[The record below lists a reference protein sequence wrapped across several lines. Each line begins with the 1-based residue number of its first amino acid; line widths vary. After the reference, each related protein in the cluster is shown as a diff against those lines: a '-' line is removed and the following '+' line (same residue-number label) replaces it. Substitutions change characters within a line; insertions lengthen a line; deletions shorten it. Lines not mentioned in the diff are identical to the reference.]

1 MKSNIK
7 NFCAALCALALLS
20 GMAFAAP
27 IAEGYDVVIAGGG
40 MGGCGAAIQ
49 AARMGASVLVVE
61 PTYVLGGQSISG
73 GVATMDDLSTIKSG
87 VYLEFVKR
95 LTNHYAALGKSIGTC
110 YWSAGTVAFEP
121 FVGQKILSEMLAECK
136 PAPQIVYH
144 AEVVAV
150 AKDGARVTGV
160 TLKTPDGEQRV
171 SCKMLIDATEYGD
184 VLPLAGAA
192 YRSGNFVSTSGI
204 GESMIQDITWTAVIR
219 KYPDGVPDHLR
230 PKTPLPGYGQ
240 AKQNYEGYVTKDGFD
255 FQGVY
260 PVKLPVNFVTHNGY
274 RGLPDSFLPGD
285 YDGAQENWAK
295 ISKTSVN
302 WGNDYPGTYRWM
314 NGQFGLPA
322 SYLEDRAVRVQAERE
337 ALIKTLHFI
346 YYIQNELGEPWSVD
360 EHEYGELPAVAAD
373 LPDEWKTIARY
384 LPPAPYVRECRRVVG
399 DFTLT
404 AYDLHDSSL
413 SWRNGLGNRD
423 LPDAIAVGGYII
435 DLHHSATD
443 ADLEK
448 EWGEQ
453 AASVKRLEPCGPF
466 QAPLRALIPSGV
478 EGLLAAEK
486 NLSMTRLASGALRL
500 QPTCMMT
507 GQAAGALAAISV
519 KTGLNARDVH
529 PLLVQRPLLEGKVRL
544 SVCQFIDVPAW
555 HQYHDGVTLAVL
567 HGLMEARAY
576 PQLPGSPLGSTDDP
590 ATLHNIAEGR
600 DKGRFGVDEQLTV
613 REAARVAAKL
623 AQALSRPAAPISP
636 ALTETPVTRDEFAA
650 MLASALGEK
659 VELAAAAKGQLT
671 RGEAAE
677 LVTRAMERC
686 ILKK

>member
-1 MKSNIK
+1 VL
-7 NFCAALCALALLS
+7 AALCALALLS

-27 IAEGYDVVIAGGG
+27 IAERYDVVVAGGG
-40 MGGCGAAIQ
+40 MGGCGAALQ

-73 GVATMDDLSTIKSG
+73 GVSTMDDLSTIKSG

-95 LTNHYAALGKSIGTC
+95 LTYHYAALGKSIGTC
-110 YWSAGTVAFEP
+110 YWSPHTVAFEP
-121 FVGQKILSEMLAECK
+121 FVGQKILSEMLAECS
-136 PAPQIVYH
+136 PAPVVAYH
-144 AEVVAV
+144 SEVIAV
-150 AKDGARVTGV
+150 AKDGPRVKGV
-160 TLKTPDGEQRV
+160 TLKTPDGERRV
-171 SCKMLIDATEYGD
+171 SCAMLIDATEYGD

-192 YRSGNFVSTSGI
+192 YRSGNFVSTDGI

-219 KYPDGVPDHLR
+219 KYPDGVPEHLR
-230 PKTPLPGYGQ
+230 PRMPLPGYEQ
-240 AKQNYEGYVTKDGFD
+240 ARANYEGYVTKDGYD

-260 PVKLPVNFVTHNGY
+260 PVKMPVNFVTHNGY

-302 WGNDYPGTYRWM
+302 WGNDYPGTYRWT

-322 SYLEDRAVRVQAERE
+322 SYLEDRAVRAQVERD

-346 YYIQNELGEPWSVD
+346 YYMQNELGEPWSVD
-360 EHEYGELPAVAAD
+360 EREYGELPAAAAD
-373 LPDEWKTIARY
+373 LPDEWKAIARH
-384 LPPAPYVRECRRVVG
+384 LPPAPYVRECRRAVG

-413 SWRNGLGNRD
+413 SWRSGLGNRD
-423 LPDAIAVGGYII
+423 LSDSIAVGGYII
-435 DLHHSATD
+435 DLHHSATN

-453 AASVKRLEPCGPF
+453 EASVKRLEPCGPF
-466 QAPLRALIPSGV
+466 QVPLRALIPSGI

-500 QPTCMMT
+500 QPICMMT
-507 GQAAGALAAISV
+507 GQAAGALAALSL
-519 KTGLNARDVH
+519 KTGLNARDV
-529 PLLVQRPLLEGKVRL
+529 PAVLVQRALLEGNARL
-544 SVCQFIDVPAW
+544 SVCQFNDVPAW
-555 HQYHDGVTLAVL
+555 HKYHDGVTLAVL

-576 PQLPGSPLGSTDDP
+576 PQLPASPLGSIDDP
-590 ATLHNIAEGR
+590 ATLHAIAEGR
-600 DKGRFGVDEQLTV
+600 DKGRFGVNEQLTV
-613 REAARVAAKL
+613 REAARVAANL
-623 AQALSRPAAPISP
+623 AKALGRPAAPISP

-650 MLASALGEK
+650 LLASALDTDDGPAPTAE
-659 VELAAAAKGQLT
+659 GQLT

-677 LVTRAMERC
+677 LVVRAFERAV
-686 ILKK
+686 LKK

>member
-1 MKSNIK
+1 MKILK
-7 NFCAALCALALLS
+7 
-20 GMAFAAP
+20 AFAAFFVTC
-27 IAEGYDVVIAGGG
+27 ILSAGALHAAEQERYDVIIAGGG

-73 GVATMDDLSTIKSG
+73 GVSTMDDLSTIKSG
-87 VYLEFVKR
+87 IYLEFVKR
-95 LTNHYAALGKSIGTC
+95 LASHYAALGKSIGTC
-110 YWSAGTVAFEP
+110 YWSPHTVAFEP
-121 FVGQKILSEMLAECK
+121 FVGQKILSGMLAECS
-136 PAPQIVYH
+136 PAPVVAYH
-144 AEVVAV
+144 SEVAAV
-150 AKDGARVTGV
+150 AKDGSRVTGV
-160 TLKTPDGEQRV
+160 TLKTPEGERHV
-171 SCKMLIDATEYGD
+171 NCSMLIDATEYGD

-192 YRSGNFVSTSGI
+192 YRSGNSVSTSGI

-219 KYPDGVPDHLR
+219 KYPDGVPEHLR
-230 PKTPLPGYGQ
+230 PKTPLPGYEQ
-240 AKQNYEGYVTKDGFD
+240 AKKNYEGYVTKDGFD

-260 PVKLPVNFVTHNGY
+260 PVKQPVNFITHNGY

-302 WGNDYPGTYRWM
+302 WGNDYPGTYRWT

-322 SYLEDRAVRVQAERE
+322 SYLEDRAVRAQVERD

-346 YYIQNELGEPWSVD
+346 YYMQNELGEPWSVD
-360 EHEYGELPAVAAD
+360 EHEYGELPAAAAD
-373 LPDEWKTIARY
+373 LPDEWKAIARY
-384 LPPAPYVRECRRVVG
+384 LPPAPYVRECRRIVG

-413 SWRNGLGNRD
+413 SWRSGLGNRD
-423 LPDAIAVGGYII
+423 LSDAIAIGGYII

-453 AASVKRLEPCGPF
+453 AASVQRLEPCGPF
-466 QAPLRALIPSGV
+466 QVPLRALIPSGI

-500 QPTCMMT
+500 QPISMMT
-507 GQAAGALAAISV
+507 GQAAGALAAISL
-519 KTGLNARDVH
+519 KTGLNARDV
-529 PLLVQRPLLEGKVRL
+529 PAVLVQRALLEGNVRL

-555 HQYHDGVTLAVL
+555 HKYHDGVTLAVL

-576 PQLPGSPLGSTDDP
+576 PQLPASPLGSTDDP
-590 ATLHNIAEGR
+590 ATLHAIAEGR
-600 DKGRFGVDEQLTV
+600 DRGRFGVDEPLTV
-613 REAARVAAKL
+613 REAARVAANL
-623 AQALSRPAAPISP
+623 AKVLGKQAAPISP
-636 ALTETPVTRDEFAA
+636 SLTETPVKREEFAA
-650 MLASALGEK
+650 MLASALGTAGEN
-659 VELAAAAKGQLT
+659 AASAEGQLT

-677 LVTRAMERC
+677 LVVRALERVV
-686 ILKK
+686 LKK